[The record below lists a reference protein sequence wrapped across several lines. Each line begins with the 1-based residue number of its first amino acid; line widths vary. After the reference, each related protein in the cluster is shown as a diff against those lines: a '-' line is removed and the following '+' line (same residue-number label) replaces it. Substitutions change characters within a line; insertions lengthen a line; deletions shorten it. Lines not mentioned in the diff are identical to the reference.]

1 MYVAFFSYLCKNHV
15 LECEKPDE
23 GEGMNRLEM
32 CV

>member
-1 MYVAFFSYLCKNHV
+1 MLLFFSYLCKNHV